1 MASRHTITISM
12 QKTALHFLCLP
23 EKSFVGRA
31 ISNLT
36 IAVMI
41 GGEGQSGSMDWRD
54 ERLNE
59 MFLT

>member
-1 MASRHTITISM
+1 ME
-12 QKTALHFLCLP
+12 KTALHFFHGTRKRVLL
-23 EKSFVGRA
+23 GRS

-36 IAVMI
+36 MAVMI
-41 GGEGQSGSMDWRD
+41 GGEGQLGSIDWRD

>member
-1 MASRHTITISM
+1 M
-12 QKTALHFLCLP
+12 
-23 EKSFVGRA
+23 EKSFVGRS

-36 IAVMI
+36 MAVMI
-41 GGEGQSGSMDWRD
+41 GGEGQRGSIDWRD